1 MKDEALDELREMRR
15 LASARFD
22 HDLDRYVVHLQEMEH
37 RHPGQIQRAE
47 DLWQERQAAPESM
60 ILREEPGK

>member
-1 MKDEALDELREMRR
+1 MKDEALEELREMRR

-22 HDLDRYVVHLQEMEH
+22 HDLDRYVAHLQEMEH

-47 DLWQERQAAPESM
+47 ELWRERQTEPEPM
-60 ILREEPGK
+60 ILREEPKK